1 MRYYVAGLSIALM
14 IVGGALIGA
23 GVAVVSQP
31 LILGGVIAV
40 LVSGMVG
47 IFARSR

>member
-14 IVGGALIGA
+14 IAGGALIGA

-31 LILGGVIAV
+31 FILGGVIAV

-47 IFARSR
+47 IFARRR